1 MSSNFSSAAL
11 KYFNIP
17 KALSKRKGN
26 GEGRENISSCHTVTQ
41 LYKKNN
47 LVIAM
52 KLTIF
57 KARFL
62 NICIGNDQKFTQKT
76 I

>member
-1 MSSNFSSAAL
+1 MSSNFSSTAL

-26 GEGRENISSCHTVTQ
+26 GEGRENISSCHTITL

-52 KLTIF
+52 KLT
-57 KARFL
+57 
-62 NICIGNDQKFTQKT
+62 NI
-76 I
+76 